1 MKPKG
6 WNPMKIEIGREST
19 GPLKGVKVVDLSLL
33 LPGPLCSMHLAD
45 MGADVIK
52 IENPRAS
59 DASRVMYKSAS
70 GLPGLFMM
78 LNRNKKAITLN
89 FKRDKA
95 KEILFKILE
104 DADILLEGF
113 RPDGMDKMGIG
124 YDVLK
129 EKFPRLI
136 YCGISGYGIDGKY
149 VDFAGHDSNYLAL
162 AGLLHQSG
170 ETPSLG
176 GYQLADVGGG
186 TLTALSAIL
195 AALYSREKTGIGQR
209 IDISMM
215 EGSLQFLSLYAGIYS
230 AEKKVPEPG
239 NGILSGGLPN
249 YNIYKTKEGRHVAL
263 GALEDMF
270 FKTFLRQSGQE
281 KMLEDLPFQQENFP
295 AIGERL
301 KNYFASKT
309 ISDLQ
314 PIFENADSCLTLIR
328 NLEEVVACEHLKER
342 EMILEVDHHKYGP
355 ILQFGSPFHFLST
368 PTNYRLHPPEH
379 GEHNLEIYTKLG
391 YSIQEIED
399 LKKERVV

>member
-1 MKPKG
+1 
-6 WNPMKIEIGREST
+6 MKIEIGSMAT
-19 GPLKGVKVVDLSLL
+19 GPLKGVKVIDLSLL

-45 MGADVIK
+45 MGAEVIK
-52 IENPRAS
+52 IENPRAT
-59 DASRVMYKSAS
+59 DATRVMYKSAN
-70 GLPGLFMM
+70 GVPGLFIM

-89 FKRDKA
+89 FKREKA
-95 KEILFKILE
+95 KEILFKLLE

-129 EKFPRLI
+129 EKFPKLI
-136 YCGISGYGIDGKY
+136 YCGISGYGIEGKY

-170 ETPSLG
+170 KDPQLG

-195 AALYSREKTGIGQR
+195 AALYHREKTGKGQR

-230 AEKKVPEPG
+230 AEKKEPQPG
-239 NGILSGGLPN
+239 NAVLSGGLPN
-249 YNIYKTKEGRHVAL
+249 YNIYKTKEGRFVAL

-281 KMLEDLPFQQENFP
+281 KILEEHPYSEENLPAIQKKLESYFSSKSLEDL
-295 AIGERL
+295 A
-301 KNYFASKT
+301 
-309 ISDLQ
+309 
-314 PIFENADSCLTLIR
+314 PIFANEDSCLTPIR
-328 NLEEVVACEHLKER
+328 NLEEVFSCEHLKNR
-342 EMILEVDHHKYGP
+342 EMILEIDHPKYGKV
-355 ILQFGSPFHFLST
+355 LQFGTPFHFLST

-379 GEHNLEIYTKLG
+379 GEHNLEIYSSIG
-391 YSIQEIED
+391 YSKSELEE
-399 LKKERVV
+399 LKKDRVI

>member
-1 MKPKG
+1 
-6 WNPMKIEIGREST
+6 MKIDLQNNST
-19 GPLKGVKVVDLSLL
+19 GPLAGLKVVDLSLL

-45 MGADVIK
+45 MGAEVIK

-59 DASRVMYKSAS
+59 DASRVMYKSES
-70 GLPGLFMM
+70 GVPGLFMM

-89 FKRDKA
+89 FKREKS
-95 KEILFKILE
+95 KEILFKLLE

-129 EKFPRLI
+129 EKFPKLI
-136 YCGISGYGIDGKY
+136 YCGISGYGIGGKY

-170 ETPSLG
+170 DPPILG

-195 AALYSREKTGIGQR
+195 AALYSREKTGLGQR

-215 EGSLQFLSLYAGIYS
+215 EGSLQFLSLYAGIFS
-230 AEKKVPEPG
+230 AENKVPQPG
-239 NGILSGGLPN
+239 NAVLSGKLPN
-249 YNIYKTKEGRHVAL
+249 YNIYQTKDGRYVAL

-270 FKTFLRQSGQE
+270 FKTFLRQAKLESILEDHPYSEENFPQIE
-281 KMLEDLPFQQENFP
+281 NILKEYFLSKTLEDLE
-295 AIGERL
+295 
-301 KNYFASKT
+301 
-309 ISDLQ
+309 
-314 PIFENADSCLTLIR
+314 PIFQNQDSCLTPIR
-328 NLEEVVACEHLKER
+328 NLQEVVACDHLRER
-342 EMILEVDHHKYGP
+342 GMILEVDHPKYGK
-355 ILQFGSPFHFLST
+355 ILQFGSPFHFMGT

-379 GEHNLEIYTKLG
+379 GEHNSEIYSALG
-391 YSIQEIED
+391 YSETELEL
-399 LKKERVV
+399 LKKERVI